1 MNPSTPARSEI
12 GRRSGATV
20 TAFVIGLPLATA
32 ILGTIYFGP
41 LHATEAFRYVSH
53 PVECVEVV
61 FFCVALGALASKF
74 WQSGR
79 ERSACHSDVVPRW
92 DGQPMSLDQASKLL
106 AGLDRL
112 PRRLRNTYL
121 VRRVAAVLDFLCQR
135 RSAMELDDQLRT
147 LSDQDALALEASYS
161 LTRFITWAIPI
172 LGFLGT
178 VLGITMAISGVHDD
192 DLQIGSITGG
202 LANAFD
208 ATALALGLT
217 MITMFVSS
225 LVERREQAIL
235 EDVDRYVDRELA
247 HRFERGGA
255 DVGPVL
261 RLVERQTD
269 ALLGA
274 TEQLVQRQAEV
285 WARTLAEVEKR
296 SAEVLRQQQE
306 QITAALAAALEK
318 TLENHVQRLAAFEQ
332 LSIEHS
338 ARLFEQ
344 FGAVAVAVRD
354 TGREQQTSLARVGE
368 AVASQAAALDRLQQD
383 AANLVNLQAVL
394 HQNLAVLAGAGSFD
408 QAVHSLSA
416 AVHLLTA
423 RLAGATEGAAPL
435 LNRAG
440 KKAA

>member
-1 MNPSTPARSEI
+1 MNPSTPT
-12 GRRSGATV
+12 RSGTTV
-20 TAFVIGLPLATA
+20 AAFVIGLPLAA
-32 ILGTIYFGP
+32 VVLGAIYFGP
-41 LHATEAFRYVSH
+41 LRDTEAYRYVSH

-61 FFCVALGALASKF
+61 FFCCALGALASKF
-74 WQSGR
+74 WQSGK
-79 ERSACHSDVVPRW
+79 ERRVCRTDIVPRW
-92 DGQPMSLDQASKLL
+92 NHQPVSLTEAPKLL
-106 AGLDRL
+106 AGLERM

-121 VRRVAAVLDFLCQR
+121 ARRVTAVLDFLCQR
-135 RSAMELDDQLRT
+135 RSAAELDDQLRT
-147 LSDQDALALEASYS
+147 LSDNDALALEASYS

-225 LVERREQAIL
+225 LVERREQMIL

-247 HRFERGGA
+247 HRFERAG
-255 DVGPVL
+255 VGVEPVL
-261 RLVERQTD
+261 RVVEQQTQ
-269 ALLGA
+269 ALLSV

-285 WARTLAEVEKR
+285 WASALAEVEKR
-296 SAEVLRQQQE
+296 AAEALRQQQE

-318 TLENHVQRLAAFEQ
+318 TLENHAQRLVAFEKQ
-332 LSIEHS
+332 AIEQS

-354 TGREQQTSLARVGE
+354 TGREQQASLARVGE
-368 AVASQAAALDRLQQD
+368 AVAAQAAALDRLQQD
-383 AANLVNLQAVL
+383 AANLVHLQAVL

-423 RLAGATEGAAPL
+423 RLSGPTEGAASPGRL
-435 LNRAG
+435 TG

>member
-1 MNPSTPARSEI
+1 MKSATPTRPDTA
-12 GRRSGATV
+12 RRSGATLA
-20 TAFVIGLPLATA
+20 AFLIGLPLAA
-32 ILGTIYFGP
+32 AVLGTIYLGP
-41 LHATEAFRYVSH
+41 LRTTEAFRYVSH

-61 FFCVALGALASKF
+61 FFCCALGALASKF
-74 WQSGR
+74 WQSGT
-79 ERSACHSDVVPRW
+79 ERRACQTDVVPRW
-92 DGQPMSLDQASKLL
+92 DRQPVPPAEAARLL

-121 VRRVAAVLDFLCQR
+121 ARRVVAVLDFLCQR
-135 RSAMELDDQLRT
+135 RSAAELDDQLRT
-147 LSDQDALALEASYS
+147 LSDNDALALETSYS

-225 LVERREQAIL
+225 LVERREQSLL
-235 EDVDRYVDRELA
+235 EEVDRYVDRELA
-247 HRFERGGA
+247 HRFERA
-255 DVGPVL
+255 DAAVEPVL
-261 RLVERQTD
+261 RIVEQQTQS
-269 ALLGA
+269 LLSA
-274 TEQLVQRQAEV
+274 TERLVQRQAEV
-285 WARTLAEVEKR
+285 WAQALAELEQR
-296 SAEVLRQQQE
+296 SAETLRQQQE
-306 QITAALAAALEK
+306 QVTVALAAALEK
-318 TLENHVQRLAAFEQ
+318 TLENHAQRLLAFEQ
-332 LSIEHS
+332 LAIEQS
-338 ARLFEQ
+338 AQLFEQ

-354 TGREQQTSLARVGE
+354 TGREQQASLAGVGE
-368 AVASQAAALDRLQQD
+368 AVAAQAAALDRLQQD

-423 RLAGATEGAAPL
+423 RLAGPAESAAPPV
-435 LNRAG
+435 RVAG

>member
-1 MNPSTPARSEI
+1 MNAATPTRTDAV
-12 GRRSGATV
+12 RRSGATMA
-20 TAFVIGLPLATA
+20 AFLIGLPLAA
-32 ILGTIYFGP
+32 AVLGTIYSGP
-41 LHATEAFRYVSH
+41 LRGTEVFRYVSH

-61 FFCVALGALASKF
+61 FFCCALGALASKF
-74 WQSGR
+74 WHSR
-79 ERSACHSDVVPRW
+79 MERRACHADVLPRW
-92 DGQPMSLDQASKLL
+92 DRQPVPLDEAPKLL

-112 PRRLRNTYL
+112 PHRLRSTYL
-121 VRRVAAVLDFLCQR
+121 ARRVAAVLDFLCQR
-135 RSAMELDDQLRT
+135 RSAAELDDQLRT
-147 LSDQDALALEASYS
+147 LTDNDALALETSYA

-235 EDVDRYVDRELA
+235 EEVDRYVDRELA
-247 HRFERGGA
+247 HRFERAGSDGE
-255 DVGPVL
+255 PVQ
-261 RLVERQTD
+261 RIIGQQTQLLLD
-269 ALLGA
+269 A
-274 TEQLVQRQAEV
+274 TQRLVQRQAEV
-285 WARTLAEVEKR
+285 WAQALAEVEKR
-296 SAEVLRQQQE
+296 SAEAMRRQQE
-306 QITAALAAALEK
+306 QISSALAAALEK
-318 TLENHVQRLAAFEQ
+318 TLDNHAQRLVAFEKQ
-332 LSIEHS
+332 AIEQS

-354 TGREQQTSLARVGE
+354 TGREQQASLAQVGE
-368 AVASQAAALDRLQQD
+368 AVAAQAGSLDRLQQD

-394 HQNLAVLAGAGSFD
+394 HQNLAVLAGAGSFE
-408 QAVHSLSA
+408 QAVHSLNA

-423 RLAGATEGAAPL
+423 RLAGPAEGGAPPA
-435 LNRAG
+435 RIPG